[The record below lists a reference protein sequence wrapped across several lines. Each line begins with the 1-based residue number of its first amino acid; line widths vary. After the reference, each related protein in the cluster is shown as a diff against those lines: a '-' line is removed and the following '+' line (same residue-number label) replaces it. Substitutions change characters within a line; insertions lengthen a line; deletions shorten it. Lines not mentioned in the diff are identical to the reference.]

1 MLIVLV
7 GEVSVTPGIGV
18 TAPGVCR
25 TDCVP
30 RNKVGVT
37 VASGGG
43 GVVGAAH
50 AVTRLVSRIDPMN
63 KGKRVLVFMLI
74 SSFDYYIYRSEK
86 KKNARGSLASGID

>member
-18 TAPGVCR
+18 TAPGVCSGR
-25 TDCVP
+25 VGALRDT
-30 RNKVGVT
+30 VGVI
-37 VASGGG
+37 VASGGS

-50 AVTRLVSRIDPMN
+50 AVITAASRIDPMN
-63 KGKRVLVFMLI
+63 KGKRVLAFMLI

-86 KKNARGSLASGID
+86 RKMPEAN